1 MNRDAQHHVGALW
14 PWVPMTQALGS
25 FGPLLYLLRRAADPR
40 D

>member
-1 MNRDAQHHVGALW
+1 MQRHVGALW